1 MDTQESAAEENILR
15 IKNTMETEE
24 EDEDGITLTQFS
36 QRSSISSSNPKSQVT
51 KLTVADPV
59 KESTGSEKKSST
71 VEIAKAKLLDP
82 IERAEEIR
90 SSLDPTF
97 PSFLKP
103 MLRSH
108 VTGGFWLG
116 LPSKFCA
123 KNMSQEDISMTL
135 LDEEG
140 EEHIA
145 KYLAGKCGLSGGW
158 RGFSIA
164 HKLVEGDAVVFQ
176 LTEINKFKVYIVRT
190 TGLAE
195 VDGALGLLQLEACAR
210 KSSPDEAGN
219 DMKLTRK
226 PIVGEHPKRLPL
238 AVIQGKNEVDGALG
252 LLQLEACAHKS
263 SLGKAGNDMK
273 RTRKPVLGK
282 RLKRPPSA
290 VIQGKDENVS
300 SPLSVTDQP
309 ENGSEEANSD
319 FLGGI
324 KFASSVTEFQDI
336 KNSESFTII
345 VNDLTIDSEMSKYV
359 KSKYYE
365 LCCSQNSFLHKNL
378 VPGLNCKLVAGIIS
392 ETINIADAIR
402 CSKVGSTSRDDFA
415 IWRKTLEAFEHLGMN
430 VGFLLPRLDELVKL
444 ASESEQAVDLKRYR
458 EAIIE
463 RTLAE
468 EEMKTLEMK
477 LVELKD
483 ASKMFEKDIKTLKVK
498 AEKHESDFEA
508 EANAPW

>member
-24 EDEDGITLTQFS
+24 EDEDGITQTQFS
-36 QRSSISSSNPKSQVT
+36 QRSSITSSNPKSQIT
-51 KLTVADPV
+51 KVIVADPV
-59 KESTGSEKKSST
+59 KELTGSENKSHM
-71 VEIAKAKLLDP
+71 VEIGNSKLLTKDQ
-82 IERAEEIR
+82 AEDIR
-90 SSLDPTF
+90 SSLDPAF
-97 PSFLKP
+97 PSFVKLMLK
-103 MLRSH
+103 SH

-176 LTEINKFKVYIVRT
+176 LIKINKFKVYIVRT

-210 KSSPDEAGN
+210 KSSLGEAGN
-219 DMKLTRK
+219 DLKLTRK
-226 PIVGEHPKRLPL
+226 AIVGEHPKRLPL
-238 AVIQGKNEVDGALG
+238 AVIRGKNEVDGALG
-252 LLQLEACAHKS
+252 LLQLEACAHKG

-273 RTRKPVLGK
+273 PTRKAVLGK
-282 RLKRPPSA
+282 RLKHSPLA
-290 VIQGKDENVS
+290 VTQGKDENIS
-300 SPLSVTDQP
+300 PPLSVTDQP
-309 ENGSEEANSD
+309 ENGSEEADSD

-324 KFASSVTEFQDI
+324 KFASSVTAFQDI

-345 VNDLTIDSEMSKYV
+345 VNDLIIDSEMSKHV

-365 LCCSQNSFLHKNL
+365 LCCSQNSFLHENL
-378 VPGLNCKLVAGIIS
+378 MPGLNCKLVAGIIS

-402 CSKVGSTSRDDFA
+402 CSKVGRTSRDDFA

-444 ASESEQAVDLKRYR
+444 ASESEQTVDLKRYR
-458 EAIIE
+458 EATIE

-498 AEKHESDFEA
+498 AEKYESDFEA

>member
-1 MDTQESAAEENILR
+1 MDTQESAVEENVLS
-15 IKNTMETEE
+15 IKNAVETEE
-24 EDEDGITLTQFS
+24 EDDDGMTLTEFS
-36 QRSSISSSNPKSQVT
+36 QRSFITSSNPKSQITTVV
-51 KLTVADPV
+51 VADPV
-59 KESTGSEKKSST
+59 KEPTGSENKSPT
-71 VEIAKAKLLDP
+71 VEIGNAKLSTKEL
-82 IERAEEIR
+82 AEDIR

-97 PSFLKP
+97 PSFVKLMLK
-103 MLRSH
+103 SH

-123 KNMSQEDISMTL
+123 KSMSNKDISMAL
-135 LDEEG
+135 LNEEG

-158 RGFSIA
+158 RGFSVA

-176 LTEINKFKVYIVRT
+176 LIKINKFKVYIVRT

-195 VDGALGLLQLEACAR
+195 VDGALGLLQLEACAQ
-210 KSSPDEAGN
+210 KSSPGEAGN
-219 DMKLTRK
+219 DMKPTRK
-226 PIVGEHPKRLPL
+226 PVVEQHPKRLPL
-238 AVIQGKNEVDGALG
+238 AVIQGKNEVDGVLG

-273 RTRKPVLGK
+273 PTRKPVLGK
-282 RLKRPPSA
+282 RPKHLPSA
-290 VIQGKDENVS
+290 VIQGKNENI
-300 SPLSVTDQP
+300 SPLLPVTDQP
-309 ENGSEEANSD
+309 ENCSEVAE
-319 FLGGI
+319 FLEGI
-324 KFASSVTEFQDI
+324 KFASSLTEFQDI
-336 KNSESFTII
+336 KNLESFTII
-345 VNDLTIDSEMSKYV
+345 VNDLIIDSEMSKYV
-359 KSKYYE
+359 RSTYYE

-378 VPGLNCKLVAGIIS
+378 MPGLNCKLVAGVIS
-392 ETINIADAIR
+392 ETVNIADAIR
-402 CSKVGSTSRDDFA
+402 SSQVSSTSRDEFG
-415 IWRKTLEAFEHLGMN
+415 IWRKSLEAFEHLGMN

-483 ASKMFEKDIKTLKVK
+483 ASKLFEKDIKTLKVK
-498 AEKHESDFEA
+498 AEKHGFNFEA